1 MLTPMAQMFCSKCG
15 SANAD
20 GAAFCANCGNPL
32 TASST
37 PPAGGPAA
45 PSVPEFSF
53 GSIPAGQASFEPAK
67 AISNGINLVKS
78 PANFMRQNAG
88 ANVPVNKTI
97 LGYTVILAA
106 IPFVATLIG
115 DLWYRPASLFI
126 TNYTEYAVAL
136 AIGTYVL
143 DVIAV
148 FVIGMI
154 IWKLAPSFATVATQE
169 KATLLAAFVYT
180 PIFLVGIFDIIPPL
194 GVIGVLGL
202 LYGLY
207 ILYIGLPIM
216 LSAPKD
222 KVLVYFIV
230 ILVVAFVVYAVI
242 GVILGVIAA
251 AFYFTHI
258 ATLQLPG

>member
-1 MLTPMAQMFCSKCG
+1 MFCSKCG

-32 TASST
+32 TASSA
-37 PPAGGPAA
+37 PPPSGGPAA

-53 GSIPAGQASFEPAK
+53 GSIPAGEASFEPAK

-115 DLWYRPASLFI
+115 DLWYRSSGLFVRD
-126 TNYTEYAVAL
+126 YTGYAVAL

-143 DVIAV
+143 DVIGV
-148 FVIGMI
+148 FVIGFI
-154 IWKLAPSFATVATQE
+154 IWKLAPSFGTVASQE
-169 KATLLAAFVYT
+169 KSTLLAAFVYT
-180 PIFLVGIFDIIPPL
+180 PVFLISIFDIIPP
-194 GVIGVLGL
+194 ISFIAVLGL

-216 LSAPKD
+216 LSTPKD
-222 KVLVYFIV
+222 KALVYFVV
-230 ILVVAFVVYAVI
+230 ILVVAFVVYAII
-242 GVILGVIAA
+242 GAILGVIAA
-251 AFYFTHI
+251 AFYFSHI
-258 ATLQLPG
+258 ATFQLPS